1 MSAFSSL
8 SLRVRLTLWY
18 GTALALILVV
28 FSGVLYTVTA
38 TGLRD
43 QVDGGLREAADAAVR
58 SLLESQMGP
67 IFNFEELSNKFPE
80 LAVLDKFFQILTP
93 TGRIF
98 IESPNIETRDI
109 HLSQTAL
116 AHARRGELWLETARN
131 PEEPPL
137 RIITVPIVVNGTLLN
152 IVRVGTSLQPVEE
165 TLDRLLLVLL
175 LTLPAGL
182 VVALVGG
189 WFLAERALRPVESIT
204 LAARRIAAG
213 DLTQRLRVPATADE
227 IGRLAATFN
236 DMISRL
242 DASFR
247 QVRQFGTDA
256 SHELRTPLTVLKG
269 ETELALRRPRRAE
282 EYRDVLESSLEE
294 IDRMTRIVDELFFLS
309 RADLGE
315 VKMESLPV
323 RLETLVED
331 MARQAALLAQDTTV
345 EVVLGPVTPCTILGD
360 ELRLREL
367 LLNLVDN
374 AIKYSRPGGKVELG
388 LECHGSAAR
397 LTVSDQGIGIEPDA
411 LSRIFDRFYRADSAR
426 AHVKKGTGLGLSIC
440 KWIAEVHHGRI
451 EVRSTA
457 GHGATFS
464 VILPATSAA
473 P

>member
-1 MSAFSSL
+1 MGSFSSL

-38 TGLRD
+38 KGLRD
-43 QVDGGLREAADAAVR
+43 QVDGDLREAADAAVR
-58 SLLESQMGP
+58 SLMESQMGP
-67 IFNFEELSNKFPE
+67 IFDFDELSNKFPE

-98 IESPNIETRDI
+98 IESPNIETRYI
-109 HLSQTAL
+109 PPSQPAL
-116 AHARRGELWLETARN
+116 AHARRGEVWFDTVRN
-131 PEEPPL
+131 PDEPSL
-137 RIITVPIVVNGTLLN
+137 RIISVPIIVNGTLLN
-152 IVRVGTSLQPVEE
+152 IVRVGRSLKSIEE
-165 TLDRLLLVLL
+165 TLDRFLLVLL

-189 WFLAERALRPVESIT
+189 WFLADRALRPVESIT
-204 LAARRIAAG
+204 LAAQRIAAG

-269 ETELALRRPRRAE
+269 ETELALRRPRGAD
-282 EYRDVLESSLEE
+282 EYREVLESSLEE

-331 MARQAALLAQDTTV
+331 TARQASMLAQDTKV

-367 LLNLVDN
+367 LLNLMDN
-374 AIKYSRPGGKVELG
+374 AVKYSRPGGKVELG
-388 LECHGSAAR
+388 LECDGSAAR
-397 LTVSDQGIGIEPDA
+397 FTVRDQGIGIEPDA
-411 LSRIFDRFYRADSAR
+411 LSRIFDRFYRSDSAR

-440 KWIAEVHHGRI
+440 KWIAEVHRGRI
-451 EVRSTA
+451 EVRSTV
-457 GHGATFS
+457 GHGSTFI
-464 VILPATSAA
+464 VILPITSTR